1 MVYAKEPWMVPITWF
16 IVPWSDR
23 GVVQVISS
31 RVVLGITTDIA
42 TGGVSETYYFSRYLP
57 LVFLLVDQ
65 GSPMG
70 GSDHPYFTGPNR
82 INVLHKYYKPGV
94 DLIH

>member
-1 MVYAKEPWMVPITWF
+1 MVPITAF

-31 RVVLGITTDIA
+31 QVVLGISTGIA

-57 LVFLLVDQ
+57 LVFLLVCQ

-82 INVLHKYYKPGV
+82 INVLNKYYKPGV